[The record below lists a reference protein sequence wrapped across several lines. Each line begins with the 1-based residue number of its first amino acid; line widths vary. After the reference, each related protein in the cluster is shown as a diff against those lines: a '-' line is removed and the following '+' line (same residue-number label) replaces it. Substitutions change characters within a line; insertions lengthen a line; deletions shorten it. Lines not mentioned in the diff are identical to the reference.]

1 MGLNV
6 ITRLENSM
14 VVFERCLKFIEC
26 PSEAPKNKII
36 DTTLSQW
43 PNKWKIQFINFSVK
57 YRPDTEIDLKNINF
71 KIKPNEKVGIAG
83 RTESGKSTI
92 TLCLFRLLEVT
103 QGKILID
110 DVDISTIRY
119 FKK

>member
-43 PNKWKIQFINFSVK
+43 PNKCKIQFIKF
-57 YRPDTEIDLKNINF
+57 F
-71 KIKPNEKVGIAG
+71 G
-83 RTESGKSTI
+83 
-92 TLCLFRLLEVT
+92 
-103 QGKILID
+103 
-110 DVDISTIRY
+110 
-119 FKK
+119 